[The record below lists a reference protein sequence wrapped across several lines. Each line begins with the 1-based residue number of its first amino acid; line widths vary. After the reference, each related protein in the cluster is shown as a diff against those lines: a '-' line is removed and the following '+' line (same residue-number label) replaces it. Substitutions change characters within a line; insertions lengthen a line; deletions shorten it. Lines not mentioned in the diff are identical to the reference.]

1 MCMLVWSHIRNYDW
15 YTHEYMDNYWY
26 YTLYVFVSES
36 RSCVLVTLSYIG
48 HYQLAH
54 GQRRIK
60 KIDRSFRKRKVE
72 NLILAALEL
81 KLITHI
87 KLSMNFLI

>member
-1 MCMLVWSHIRNYDW
+1 MRLGY
-15 YTHEYMDNYWY
+15 
-26 YTLYVFVSES
+26 FVIN
-36 RSCVLVTLSYIG
+36 IG